1 MLEPASG
8 QGLALV
14 YLIRANELRRTM
26 CLVFTCRFVADLPIE
41 PLHFLQEDLTAHDL
55 SNECVIEA
63 DMRDTHL
70 DARLIVID

>member
-14 YLIRANELRRTM
+14 YLIRRTM
-26 CLVFTCRFVADLPIE
+26 CLVFACRFVADLSIE
-41 PLHFLQEDLTAHDL
+41 PLHFLQEDLAAHDL

-63 DMRDTHL
+63 NVRDTHL